1 MLSVYPF
8 FACAHVLHFLL
19 EFYSTM
25 IAGVQDIP
33 GEAGSSEGGQSLRG
47 SLHRVQP
54 RPPASAVPGAQTG

>member
-1 MLSVYPF
+1 
-8 FACAHVLHFLL
+8 
-19 EFYSTM
+19 M

-54 RPPASAVPGAQTG
+54 RPPASALPGTQTG